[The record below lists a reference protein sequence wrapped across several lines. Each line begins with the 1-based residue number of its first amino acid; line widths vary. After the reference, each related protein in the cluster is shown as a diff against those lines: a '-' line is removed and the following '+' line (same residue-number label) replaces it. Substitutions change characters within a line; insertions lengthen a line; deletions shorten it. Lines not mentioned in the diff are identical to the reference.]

1 MGRAISA
8 VHWGVCVMIFKRTIA
23 KLRAQDWAAIA
34 IELAIV
40 VLGVFIAMQVSNWNE
55 ARIERRETRKLL
67 VELRPALQGF
77 VDHFEAAQA
86 YYATTGHYADQ
97 AFAGWRSDPAV
108 SDEQFV
114 IAAYQ
119 ASQIYLLGLNS
130 TNWAAIFGGGQ
141 LRNIDDPDVRRGLG
155 ALMTTDLTVIEQ
167 SMFSDYRQH
176 VREAIPDD
184 IQSAIRTR
192 CNDREDASRFRVRM
206 LPQDCDLGDER
217 LDFAEAA
224 KALRAR
230 PDLVGELRLHRAVV
244 ATYLLNISGVERQ
257 SGELLDR
264 LNEGH

>member
-1 MGRAISA
+1 
-8 VHWGVCVMIFKRTIA
+8 MIFKRAIA
-23 KLRAQDWAAIA
+23 KLRAQDWTAVG

-40 VLGVFIAMQVSNWNE
+40 VVGVFIAMQVSNWNE

-77 VDHFEAAQA
+77 VDHFEAAQG
-86 YYATTGHYADQ
+86 YYATTGRYSDQ
-97 AFAGWRSDPAV
+97 AFAGWRNDPAV

-155 ALMTTDLTVIEQ
+155 GLMTTDLAVIEQ

-176 VREAIPDD
+176 VREVIPDD
-184 IQSAIRTR
+184 IQSAIRAR
-192 CNDREDASRFRVRM
+192 CNDREDSSRFRVRT
-206 LPQDCDLGDER
+206 LPQVCDLGDDH

-257 SGELLDR
+257 SGELLER
-264 LNEGH
+264 LNEGR